1 MEKNFD
7 PITYINRKM
16 HFEEF
21 TGYLRPKKKKKIK
34 TISCGSDLSSDINVH
49 VTLFIALNIAYYL
62 NQKQNMVL
70 I

>member
-1 MEKNFD
+1 
-7 PITYINRKM
+7 M

>member
-1 MEKNFD
+1 
-7 PITYINRKM
+7 M

-34 TISCGSDLSSDINVH
+34 TISCGSDLSDINVH